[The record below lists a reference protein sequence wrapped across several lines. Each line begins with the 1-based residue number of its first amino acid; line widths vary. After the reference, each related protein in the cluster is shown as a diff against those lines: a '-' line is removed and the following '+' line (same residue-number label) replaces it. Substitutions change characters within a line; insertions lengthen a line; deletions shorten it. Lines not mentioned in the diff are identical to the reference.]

1 MVGARGD
8 DRDVVGVVESVVEAG
23 SGTVEGDGASRGGM
37 VDLGLFDRPKMSD
50 ITCSWSSDVLLY
62 EQTPSTLR
70 CPVLSIMSC
79 SSAPAKYSL
88 VTLVALRE

>member
-1 MVGARGD
+1 M
-8 DRDVVGVVESVVEAG
+8 EAG
-23 SGTVEGDGASRGGM
+23 ASDSGTVEGDGASRGDM

-62 EQTPSTLR
+62 EGTPSTLR

-79 SSAPAKYSL
+79 SSAPAKYNF
-88 VTLVALRE
+88 V